1 MQWPLHNAATHDS
14 YSQRVEEKEKLCLS
28 TSIFDQSA
36 HLSAHMKRITKK
48 KKIQILFF
56 TAATKKDKDGFDIDN
71 STKDFIVTNNS
82 SR

>member
-28 TSIFDQSA
+28 TLIFDQSA
-36 HLSAHMKRITKK
+36 HLSAHMKRITK